1 MSITVPLAKHWV
13 STAGKRLLSPQCSP
27 GAVEDDT
34 QAHSAI
40 QPHSKVLPK
49 PGAWGCLHCNSA
61 SPTLT
66 EWSVWPEGKL
76 QVNLTPKHLSA
87 TFALQHP
94 TGPREKDSALWEA
107 NEWCHCW
114 AESTLTSPNHSPA
127 GLLVS
132 LPCSSDHFQ
141 VMRQGLQGRP
151 MAEEG
156 YCWSFSKASL
166 LSELCLILLLRL
178 LHTHTHTHPQ
188 RLLPH
193 SRNR

>member
-1 MSITVPLAKHWV
+1 MARCCPNL
-13 STAGKRLLSPQCSP
+13 GP
-27 GAVEDDT
+27 GDVYT
-34 QAHSAI
+34 AI
-40 QPHSKVLPK
+40 QLFPHSRSGVSDPRESCRWTWPRSTLVLP
-49 PGAWGCLHCNSA
+49 LHFSILLA
-61 SPTLT
+61 R
-66 EWSVWPEGKL
+66 GK
-76 QVNLTPKHLSA
+76 
-87 TFALQHP
+87 
-94 TGPREKDSALWEA
+94 KDSALWEA

-114 AESTLTSPNHSPA
+114 AESNLTPPNHSPA

-156 YCWSFSKASL
+156 YCWSFSKATL
-166 LSELCLILLLRL
+166 LSELCLILQLRL
-178 LHTHTHTHPQ
+178 LYTHTHTHPK